1 MALVTTQS
9 KPFLQLVD
17 LQQQSLDALN
27 KIKDSVGVSAE
38 QRTADTQAMQLEQLR
53 KILDVQQDSFKL
65 QRKASDIQA
74 KSLSATQE
82 SMKKW
87 KTWGDK
93 ARDMKQGVSDTFN
106 PLTLKKNL
114 LSALNIGGM
123 FNQKIKATEYVQK
136 RKELGDTRSAKDLA
150 KDGKAYAANQR
161 KVMVAQQGIDRLKSF
176 GASEDDIANSP
187 KGKALLA
194 KRNSGLGAMGRL
206 DGNSDATNKMGG
218 NPAYKSAKL
227 PKTPSDKGMV
237 AQSTTDAL
245 AEDQSKKE
253 NQNEAIRLSG
263 MQTDLL
269 SQIATN
275 TAIMAGKSSSSA
287 GGKEDS
293 GGGGMMAGIAVGM
306 KALGGGF
313 ASLGKGMGKGLS
325 GLLTG
330 LAEGLMALVLP
341 ATLLIPAV
349 LAIGTALRLAAPAFE
364 AITPVVIKLAE
375 VFQTVF
381 LKTLQVLPDVIRSVG
396 DVVMGTISVIS
407 DSIINIVNTVT
418 DSIDRLSKID
428 GRNLAQVG
436 VGLLAISGGMVAFA
450 AANVL
455 TGVSNLAAA
464 FFGSVSG
471 GSPIDQFERL
481 ANMSDGLMKAADGI
495 DAIATAMQ
503 GFAKVDPKSMEA
515 INDFPWLRATAFVAA
530 GGSMAVNGAK
540 VYNQS
545 KSVED
550 EKAVVDG
557 QRTAASTQNVS
568 TAVQN
573 NNTTNN
579 IVKPNVRNQESSQS
593 RYLASRY

>member
-27 KIKDSVGVSAE
+27 KIKDSVGVTAE
-38 QRTADTQAMQLEQLR
+38 QRSADTQALQLEQLR
-53 KILDVQQDSFKL
+53 KILDVQQDSFKI
-65 QRKASDIQA
+65 QRKASDMQA
-74 KSLSATQE
+74 KSLAATQE
-82 SMKKW
+82 TMKKW

-93 ARDMKQGVSDTFN
+93 ARDMKQGVGDAFN

-114 LSALNIGGM
+114 LSALNVGGM

-136 RKELGDTRSAKDLA
+136 RKELGDTRDSKTLA

-176 GASEDDIANSP
+176 GATDDDIANSP

-206 DGNSDATNKMGG
+206 DGNNDATNKMGG
-218 NPAYKSAKL
+218 NVSYKSAAL
-227 PKTPSDKGMV
+227 PKTPSDKGQV

-269 SQIATN
+269 TQIASN
-275 TAIMAGKSSSSA
+275 TAMMAGKTSSSA

-293 GGGGMMAGIAVGM
+293 GGGGMMAGIAVGL
-306 KALGGGF
+306 KVLGGGF
-313 ASLGKGMGKGLS
+313 ASIGKGMGKGLS
-325 GLLTG
+325 SILTG
-330 LAEGLMALVLP
+330 LAEGLMALVVP
-341 ATLLIPAV
+341 ATLLTPA
-349 LAIGTALRLAAPAFE
+349 LLGIGAALNLAAPAFT
-364 AITPVVIKLAE
+364 ALAPIVIKLAD
-375 VFQTVF
+375 VFQNIF
-381 LKTLQVLPDVIRSVG
+381 LKALQVLPDVIRSVG
-396 DVVMGTISVIS
+396 DVVMGVVSVIS
-407 DSIINIVNTVT
+407 DSIVNIVNTVT
-418 DSIDRLSKID
+418 DSIERLSNIN
-428 GRNLAQVG
+428 GSNLMAVG
-436 VGLLAISGGMVAFA
+436 AGLLAISGGMVAFA

-455 TGVSNLAAA
+455 SGVSNLATAL
-464 FFGSVSG
+464 FGAVSG
-471 GSPIDQFERL
+471 GSPIDQLERL
-481 ANMSDGLMKAADGI
+481 ANMSDGLMRAADGI
-495 DAIATAMQ
+495 TAIATAMQ
-503 GFAKVDPKSMEA
+503 GFASVDPKSMA
-515 INDFPWLRATAFVAA
+515 AVNDFPWVRATAFVAA
-530 GGSMAVNGAK
+530 GGSMSVNGAK
-540 VYNQS
+540 IYNQS

-557 QRTAASTQNVS
+557 QRNAAPASNIS

-573 NNTTNN
+573 NQTTNN
-579 IVKPNVRNQESSQS
+579 VVKPNVRNQESSQS
-593 RYLASRY
+593 RYLSSRY